1 MNLDLITSI
10 RRRIASSLVV
20 LLALVGAGAAT
31 AQRAQAPQEP
41 LTIGL
46 IATATVEQ
54 TLAAWKPVTDAMARK
69 LNRPVQVV
77 ASTNYA
83 DIANGMKEDRI
94 QIAWVSSRLAVEL
107 VESRKAVVFAQM
119 VKLDGSLGY
128 KSLLLVPKASPIVS
142 IDHLVAHP
150 GAYRFASGDA
160 KSMSGFLVPN
170 YYVFRKYRIDPQR
183 HFSVLTRGS
192 HRDNFLAVAEGR
204 ADLATSNTEDLPRFR
219 DDLPEKYAG
228 VRVLWESPLIANDP
242 ILYRNDLSAPVQ
254 QSIKQFFIGYGRTAE
269 EKAVLA
275 SVNGLSGFKSSG
287 NYQLRPVVDLEMFEV
302 LTRAMREQIASP
314 EAFALVREQIT
325 QRAARLDSLMNS
337 TRLER

>member
-1 MNLDLITSI
+1 MIVDLIASTC
-10 RRRIASSLVV
+10 RCLASSFILPLV
-20 LLALVGAGAAT
+20 LAAAGPAM
-31 AQRAQAPQEP
+31 AQRPQAPQAP

-54 TLAAWKPVTDAMARK
+54 TLAAWKPVTDAMARR
-69 LNRPVQVV
+69 LNRPVLVV
-77 ASTNYA
+77 ASKNYA

-94 QIAWVSSRLAVEL
+94 QVAWVSSRLAVEL
-107 VESRKAVVFAQM
+107 VESEKAVVFAQM

-128 KSLLLVPKASPIVS
+128 KSLLLVPKASPINS

-183 HFSVLTRGS
+183 HFSALARGS

-204 ADLATSNTEDLPRFR
+204 VDLATSNTEDLPRFQA
-219 DDLPEKYAG
+219 DMPEKFAN

-242 ILYRNDLSAPVQ
+242 VLYRKDLPAPTQ
-254 QSIKQFFIGYGRTAE
+254 QGIKQFFIEYGRTAE

-275 SVNGLSGFKSSG
+275 GVNGLSGFKSSS
-287 NYQLRPVVDLEMFEV
+287 NYQLRPVVDLEMFEA
-302 LTRAMREQIASP
+302 LTLAMREKIASP
-314 EAFALVREQIT
+314 EAFALAREQLT
-325 QRAARLDSLMNS
+325 QRAARLDSLMS
-337 TRLER
+337 ATRLDK